1 MGLNAMTNTTS
12 DPKKLISAALQRER
26 TKKGYSLGELSR
38 IAGVAKSTLSQIEA
52 GAGNPSIET
61 LWSLSTALDIPFSVL
76 LEPPKTMVRVLRK
89 GEGTV
94 VNSEQ
99 ADYQAIL
106 LANCPAS
113 ARRDLYLT
121 LVQPEETHCSQPHGK
136 GVIEH
141 VIIAQGRALVGLEND
156 PIELFPGDYICYPGD
171 QAHIFQA
178 LEKDTMAV
186 FVTEH

>member
-1 MGLNAMTNTTS
+1 MTQAMS
-12 DPKKLISAALQRER
+12 EPKKRISIALQRER
-26 TKKGYSLGELSR
+26 GKKGYSLGELSK
-38 IAGVAKSTLSQIEA
+38 IAGVAKSTLSQLEA
-52 GAGNPSIET
+52 GTGNPSIET

-76 LEPPKTMVRVLRK
+76 LEPQKPMVQVLRK
-89 GEGTV
+89 GEGTKIH
-94 VNSEQ
+94 SEQ

-121 LVQPEETHCSQPHGK
+121 LVQPGETHCSQPHAK

-141 VIIAQGRALVGLEND
+141 VVIAQGRALVGLEDD
-156 PIELFPGDYICYPGD
+156 PIELTPGDYICYPGD
-171 QAHIFQA
+171 QKHLFKA

-186 FVTEH
+186 FITEH